1 MHTIRIPKVIQFG
14 ENALSEAEYP
24 KNALVVTTAPIELS
38 GKWLD
43 KMGIQDYMV
52 YDKVTP
58 EPSIDDVN
66 TVIAKYKE
74 KKPSVLIGLGGGS
87 SMDVVKY
94 SAEEFGVE
102 KILIPTTFGT
112 GAEMTT
118 YCVLKFD
125 GKKKLL
131 HEDRFLA
138 DRALVVTTAPIE
150 LSGKWLDRMGIQDYM
165 VYDKVTP
172 EPSID
177 DVNTV
182 IAKYKEKKP
191 SVLIGLGG
199 GSSMDVVKYSAE
211 AFGVEKILI
220 PTTFGTGAEMTTY
233 CVLKFDGKKKLLR
246 EDRFLADR
254 AIVDSYFMDGTP
266 EQIIK
271 NSVCDA
277 CAQATEG
284 YDSKLGNNLTRT
296 LCKHAFDVLY
306 DAIINDK
313 PENYPYGSM
322 LSGMGFGN
330 CSTTL
335 GHALSYVFSN
345 EGVAHGFS
353 LSSCTTIAHK
363 HNNSIFYEKF
373 KQVIEKLGFD
383 KMKLKAPV
391 DEAADVVMTDKG
403 HLDPNPIPISKED
416 VIKCLNAINDGN
428 L

>member
-1 MHTIRIPKVIQFG
+1 MHTVRIPKVIQFG
-14 ENALSEAEYP
+14 ENVLSEAEYP

-43 KMGIQDYMV
+43 RMGIQDYML

-66 TVIAKYKE
+66 TVIAK
-74 KKPSVLIGLGGGS
+74 
-87 SMDVVKY
+87 
-94 SAEEFGVE
+94 F
-102 KILIPTTFGT
+102 
-112 GAEMTT
+112 
-118 YCVLKFD
+118 
-125 GKKKLL
+125 
-131 HEDRFLA
+131 
-138 DRALVVTTAPIE
+138 
-150 LSGKWLDRMGIQDYM
+150 
-165 VYDKVTP
+165 
-172 EPSID
+172 
-177 DVNTV
+177 
-182 IAKYKEKKP
+182 KEKKP

-233 CVLKFDGKKKLLR
+233 CVLKFDGKKKLLH

-284 YDSKLGNNLTRT
+284 YDSKLGNDLTRT
-296 LCKHAFDVLY
+296 LCKQAFDVLY

-383 KMKLKAPV
+383 KMKLKASV

-403 HLDPNPIPISKED
+403 HLNPNPIPVSKED
-416 VIKCLNAINDGN
+416 VIKCLNSINDGN

>member
-1 MHTIRIPKVIQFG
+1 MHTVRIPKIIQFG
-14 ENALSEAEYP
+14 ENALSDAEYP
-24 KNALVVTTAPIELS
+24 KNALVVTTAPPALS

-43 KMGIQDYMV
+43 RMGIQDYTL
-52 YDKVTP
+52 YDKIKP

-66 TVIAKYKE
+66 SVVAEYKG
-74 KKPSVLIGLGGGS
+74 KNPSALIGLGGGS

-94 SAEEFGVE
+94 ASAEFGVE

-131 HEDRFLA
+131 
-138 DRALVVTTAPIE
+138 
-150 LSGKWLDRMGIQDYM
+150 G
-165 VYDKVTP
+165 P
-172 EPSID
+172 E
-177 DVNTV
+177 
-182 IAKYKEKKP
+182 E
-191 SVLIGLGG
+191 
-199 GSSMDVVKYSAE
+199 
-211 AFGVEKILI
+211 
-220 PTTFGTGAEMTTY
+220 
-233 CVLKFDGKKKLLR
+233 
-246 EDRFLADR
+246 RFLADR

-284 YDSKLGNNLTRT
+284 YDSKLGNDLTRT
-296 LCKHAFDVLY
+296 LCKQAFDVLY
-306 DAIINDK
+306 DAIMNDK

-345 EGVAHGFS
+345 EGVAHGYS

-383 KMKLKAPV
+383 KMELKAPV

-416 VIKCLNAINDGN
+416 VIKCLNAINDGK

>member
-1 MHTIRIPKVIQFG
+1 MHTVRIPKVIQFG
-14 ENALSEAEYP
+14 ENVLSEAEYP

-43 KMGIQDYMV
+43 RMGIQDYML

-66 TVIAKYKE
+66 TVL
-74 KKPSVLIGLGGGS
+74 S
-87 SMDVVKY
+87 
-94 SAEEFGVE
+94 
-102 KILIPTTFGT
+102 
-112 GAEMTT
+112 
-118 YCVLKFD
+118 KF
-125 GKKKLL
+125 
-131 HEDRFLA
+131 
-138 DRALVVTTAPIE
+138 
-150 LSGKWLDRMGIQDYM
+150 
-165 VYDKVTP
+165 
-172 EPSID
+172 
-177 DVNTV
+177 
-182 IAKYKEKKP
+182 KEKKP

-233 CVLKFDGKKKLLR
+233 CVLKFDGKKKLLH

-284 YDSKLGNNLTRT
+284 YDSKLGNDLTRT
-296 LCKHAFDVLY
+296 LCKQAFDVLY

-383 KMKLKAPV
+383 KMKLKATV